1 MSRAKQI
8 LADAMRGKENI
19 GGECLAFLFNKMR
32 LYIVSS
38 PLSKGGRNPNFE
50 KENLKKNFGW
60 GNQKGGGEIFKMKLF
75 KLNLWIKKSKNGD
88 FQWQISINFFK

>member
-60 GNQKGGGEIFKMKLF
+60 GNQKGGG
-75 KLNLWIKKSKNGD
+75 D
-88 FQWQISINFFK
+88 FQNETFQIEFMDKKEQKWGLSVTN